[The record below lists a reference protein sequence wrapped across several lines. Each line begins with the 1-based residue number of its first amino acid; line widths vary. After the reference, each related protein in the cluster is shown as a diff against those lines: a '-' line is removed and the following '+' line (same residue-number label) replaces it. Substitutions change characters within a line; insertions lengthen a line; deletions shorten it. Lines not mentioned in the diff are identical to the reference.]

1 MNLKFIGLSLILVLT
16 VLCGFGFGGEIFA
29 AGEGWCAPVNFG
41 SARITAAA
49 VGTPDR
55 GNGVT
60 VFGMTEPAVTG
71 MEKLLPDSWKKSGFI
86 GEYAEVQPCG
96 EQGLPGTAGKKFHP
110 DFRGRPRHRL
120 YSELPAGRSP
130 PVSFC

>member
-1 MNLKFIGLSLILVLT
+1 MNLKFIGLLLILVLT
-16 VLCGFGFGGEIFA
+16 ALCGLEFGGEVFA
-29 AGEGWCAPVNFG
+29 AGEGRCAPVNFE
-41 SARITAAA
+41 SVRSTAAA
-49 VGTPDR
+49 VDTPDR

-60 VFGMTEPAVTG
+60 VFGMMDPAMTG

-96 EQGLPGTAGKKFHP
+96 EQALPGTAGKKLRP

-130 PVSFC
+130 PVPFC

>member
-16 VLCGFGFGGEIFA
+16 ALSGFGFGGEIFA

-55 GNGVT
+55 GNGVFRTANQIKRLRQHLQKLIREENYEEAAT
-60 VFGMTEPAVTG
+60 VRDEIRAYVETLPEALLNVNPFAVH
-71 MEKLLPDSWKKSGFI
+71 L
-86 GEYAEVQPCG
+86 
-96 EQGLPGTAGKKFHP
+96 
-110 DFRGRPRHRL
+110 
-120 YSELPAGRSP
+120 
-130 PVSFC
+130 

>member
-60 VFGMTEPAVTG
+60 VFGMTEP
-71 MEKLLPDSWKKSGFI
+71 DSWKKSGVI

-96 EQGLPGTAGKKFHP
+96 EQGLPGTAGKRLRP
-110 DFRGRPRHRL
+110 DFRDRLRHRL
-120 YSELPAGRSP
+120 YSKLPAGRSP